1 MTVFPNKLV
10 QFMNILKKAIFPIFI
25 IIPQSFQ
32 YALIIF
38 MLVNI
43 LFELVYDRL
52 DTLYPMKSRVMFYK
66 VLELCI
72 IILSGICFIVERVV
86 N

>member
-1 MTVFPNKLV
+1 
-10 QFMNILKKAIFPIFI
+10 MNIMKKAIYPIFI

-38 MLVNI
+38 MLVDL

-52 DTLYPMKSRVMFYK
+52 DSLYPFKSRVMVYK
-66 VLELCI
+66 FL
-72 IILSGICFIVERVV
+72 
-86 N
+86 